1 MRRKIYLFAPLLAI
15 TCLISGCN
23 GSSKTTSPS
32 VNIPLPENIE
42 AVNLQDRKYYIAKP
56 EKNFS
61 SQKSYKLLLAFHG
74 SGQSAQDMLGL
85 AKLEANSNNYLVVYP
100 QSKVEEWNEGCDCN
114 KPHRLGIND
123 LEFVENIVK
132 DIKENYNI
140 IDDELYAV
148 GFSQGALFAQNLMC
162 NSELKFRAITS
173 VAAPMSQQ
181 LSESCQIENDTNYL
195 LVQGEADTVLPYQ
208 GKPGGNF
215 ALIGSEQAIDL
226 IAKQNNIENA
236 PEVTKKELISTHTY
250 QNEFHTNQLVAIEGG
265 GHRWSFEGFDTSK
278 EVLDFFESVS
288 TKKLDSNS
296 SLYRVTD
303 NNNAKDIHV
312 RSMGLEHTGPAVILL
327 SGFNKNY
334 HADSAW
340 FSLLQPLIAK
350 THRVHVI
357 ERLGNGFSTFSDTP
371 SYTAFAPLL
380 DETLAMLDEQEIVMV
395 SFASSNILAQAWRDL
410 PQSKASSTLK
420 GMLWID
426 PDIFLPHSIAH
437 YQDWPV
443 SLYRQIEDRLIPHLE
458 AGGWTERSRGKLVL
472 EREEHEQLIGDEYVN
487 DMDWAYYDLISQQR
501 LNIDK
506 QITRAREVINY
517 HDDLVIMQTAD
528 ISSDTPISIIDTD
541 FETADIENAE
551 TTEDAEKLTKWQQE
565 GTQWSKLI
573 SERSKGQYIFLENSA
588 HMAVFQHPKPIIDA
602 IEALMKN

>member
-1 MRRKIYLFAPLLAI
+1 MRRKIYLFAPLLVI
-15 TCLISGCN
+15 IGLISGCN
-23 GSSKTTSPS
+23 GSSKTTSDS

-42 AVNLQDRKYYIAKP
+42 SVNIQDRKYYIAKP

-61 SQKSYKLLLAFHG
+61 PQKSYKLLLAFHG

-123 LEFVENIVK
+123 LGFVENVVK

-148 GFSQGALFAQNLMC
+148 GFSQGALFTQNLMC
-162 NSELKFRAITS
+162 NSQLKFKAIAS
-173 VAAPMSQQ
+173 IAAPMSQQ
-181 LSESCQIENDTNYL
+181 LSESCQIDNDTNYL

-208 GKPGGNF
+208 GKPSGNF

-236 PEVTKKELISTHTY
+236 PEVTQKELISKHTY
-250 QNEFHTNQLVAIEGG
+250 QNEFHINQLVAIAGA
-265 GHRWSFEGFDTSK
+265 GHRWSFDGFDTSK
-278 EVLDFFESVS
+278 EVLNFFDSVS
-288 TKKLDSNS
+288 TKKLEPNS

-303 NNNAKDIHV
+303 NNGVKDIHV
-312 RSMGLEHTGPAVILL
+312 RSMGLEHSGPAVILL

-350 THRVHVI
+350 NHRVHVI

-380 DETLAMLDEQEIVMV
+380 DKTLTMLDEQAIVMV
-395 SFASSNILAQAWRDL
+395 SFASSNILAQAWKDL
-410 PQSKASSTLK
+410 PDSKTSSTLK

-472 EREEHEQLIGDEYVN
+472 ERAEHEQLISDEYIN
-487 DMDWAYYDLISQQR
+487 DMDWTYYDLISQQR

-506 QITRAREVINY
+506 QITRAKEVINY
-517 HDDLVIMQTAD
+517 HDDLVIMKTAE

-551 TTEDAEKLTKWQQE
+551 TSEEAAKLTKWQQE

-573 SERSKGQYIFLENSA
+573 SERSNGQYIFLDNSA
-588 HMAVFQHPKPIIDA
+588 HMVVFEHPKPIIDA
-602 IEALMKN
+602 IKALMNE

>member
-15 TCLISGCN
+15 IGLISGCN
-23 GSSKTTSPS
+23 GSSKTTSDS

-42 AVNLQDRKYYIAKP
+42 SVNIQDRKYYIAKP

-61 SQKSYKLLLAFHG
+61 PQKSFKLLLAFHA
-74 SGQSAQDMLGL
+74 SMQSAKDMQEL
-85 AKLEANSNNYLVVYP
+85 AKFEKDSNNYLVVYP

-123 LEFVENIVK
+123 LGFVENVVK
-132 DIKENYNI
+132 DIKKNYNI

-148 GFSQGALFAQNLMC
+148 GFSQGALFTQNLMC
-162 NSELKFRAITS
+162 NSQLKFKAIAS
-173 VAAPMSQQ
+173 IAAPMSQQ
-181 LSESCQIENDTNYL
+181 LSESCQIDNDTNYL

-208 GKPGGNF
+208 GKPSGNF

-236 PEVTKKELISTHTY
+236 PEITKKELISKHTY
-250 QNEFHTNQLVAIEGG
+250 QNEFHINQLVAIADA
-265 GHRWSFEGFDTSK
+265 GHRWSFDGFDTSK
-278 EVLDFFESVS
+278 EVLNFFDSVS
-288 TKKLDSNS
+288 TKKLDPNS

-303 NNNAKDIHV
+303 NNGVKDIHV
-312 RSMGLEHTGPAVILL
+312 RSMGLEHSGPAVILL

-357 ERLGNGFSTFSDTP
+357 ERLGNGFSTYSDTP

-380 DETLAMLDEQEIVMV
+380 DETLALLDEQEIVMV
-395 SFASSNILAQAWRDL
+395 SFASSNILAQAWKDL
-410 PQSKASSTLK
+410 PDSKTSSTLK

-472 EREEHEQLIGDEYVN
+472 EREEHEQLISDDYIN
-487 DMDWAYYDLISQQR
+487 DMDWTYYDLISQQR

-506 QITRAREVINY
+506 QITRAKEVINY
-517 HDDLVIMQTAD
+517 HDDLITMQTAEV
-528 ISSDTPISIIDTD
+528 SSDTPISIIDTD

-551 TTEDAEKLTKWQQE
+551 TSEEAAKLTKWQQE

-573 SERSKGQYIFLENSA
+573 SERSNGQYIFLDNSA
-588 HMAVFQHPKPIIDA
+588 HMVVFEHPKPIIDA
-602 IEALMKN
+602 IKALMNE